1 MKQDMIRLYSIK
13 TEKPRRLCRHCTYR
27 AVSQIV
33 SGGMVLQKP
42 CRQGAVK
49 VPCGC
54 VGLSVASVEASV
66 VSIEAPVVSVE
77 APVVGK
83 WLLFRTL
90 MPSCRCREAF
100 KLGESRQQTT
110 LRAYAKHF
118 TRLRKTPYAP
128 TQNSALSPGIAVL
141 HAAHPQKGAGWR
153 QGYGMVLGKHSRH
166 YRLGYQDDMPKSAR
180 SARFFLF

>member
-1 MKQDMIRLYSIK
+1 
-13 TEKPRRLCRHCTYR
+13 
-27 AVSQIV
+27 
-33 SGGMVLQKP
+33 
-42 CRQGAVK
+42 
-49 VPCGC
+49 
-54 VGLSVASVEASV
+54 
-66 VSIEAPVVSVE
+66 
-77 APVVGK
+77 
-83 WLLFRTL
+83 

-128 TQNSALSPGIAVL
+128 TQNSSLSPGIAVL

-153 QGYGMVLGKHSRH
+153 QGYGMVFGKHSRH
-166 YRLGYQDDMPKSAR
+166 YRLGYQDDMPKPAR